1 MKLSLITLVAASVV
15 YSYSYQV
22 VKQDFLHNTELGK
35 KKHQL
40 NNSKE
45 TRNNQLT
52 GNTGKEQYFKN
63 RYLKRS
69 AAGLQSG
76 NRQEKK
82 EKRRQRKNK
91 KERRTPTK
99 RHELKQ
105 HRQSKNKLASPR
117 KSETVTDSSSIKQ
130 SI

>member
-45 TRNNQLT
+45 TRSNQLT
-52 GNTGKEQYFKN
+52 GNTRKENISKTDTEKEAPPDYNRETGKT
-63 RYLKRS
+63 R
-69 AAGLQSG
+69 
-76 NRQEKK
+76 KK
-82 EKRRQRKNK
+82 EK
-91 KERRTPTK
+91 TPTD

-105 HRQSKNKLASPR
+105 RRQSKNKLASPR